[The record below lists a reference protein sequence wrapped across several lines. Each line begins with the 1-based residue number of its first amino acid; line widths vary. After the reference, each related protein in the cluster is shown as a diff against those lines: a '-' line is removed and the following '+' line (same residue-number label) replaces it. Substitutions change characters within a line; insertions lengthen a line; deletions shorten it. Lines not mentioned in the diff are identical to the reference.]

1 MPFILST
8 HCIKT
13 FLKTF
18 KTYFNPK
25 KSIISASLFS
35 KLLIFIAFI
44 LSANVF
50 AQQTDSVNLAGK
62 ILNAENKPI
71 SGASIQ
77 VKNTPII
84 AKSTDDGSYNLK
96 APTGAVLVIAASGYN
111 PKEINISDVEAL
123 KEVRLSTTATS
134 QSAAIDTNKLATPIT
149 DQKLNEVV
157 ITGFGSSRKRDVT
170 GALTRVDNTKLQDLP
185 NTNPVQALRGT
196 VAGLRAVPEPR
207 PGAGASIQIRGQ
219 NSITASNNAL
229 IVVDGVIF
237 GDDISKINPNDI
249 ESYDV
254 LKDASSAAIY
264 GARGANGVVIITT
277 KRGKTK
283 KAAIQFN
290 AYAGA
295 QDFDNNQQME
305 SPQQY
310 IEKVLNY
317 NETLRF
323 RGNNSITVDRND
335 PQRIAQFLNEGERQ
349 NYLNGNATDGYEV
362 ISQNA
367 PIQNYEL
374 NVSAAT
380 DKFNYYLSGAYTDQQ
395 GVVINDQFKRASV
408 RLNLE
413 ANVSSWLKLGTNSNY
428 SFRDY
433 SGIKA
438 NLLDAFKISPYAP
451 YYVDEAQTVLKFRP
465 LAPDLLGNPLFPTR
479 ASDIN
484 QQNSLFA
491 LLYAE
496 ADIPFIKGLSY
507 RLNYSN
513 NIGWNTNYFFSP
525 SYKVPSEGIVIEANA
540 VDRQEDT
547 REMYLENIL
556 KYNRIFKKHD
566 VDVTLLFNYNKASS
580 NGVRAEGNTFPSDD
594 LGFYSLSLAENK
606 QTIAFRNE
614 YAGTALMARL
624 NYKYNNKYLLTLTA
638 RQDGASVF
646 GPDNKYGFFPSAALG
661 WIVSEE
667 KFFKKNKYVNFL
679 KFRASYGI
687 AGNQAITRYGSL
699 SKIVNIDN
707 YIYGDAS
714 ETAFGLGA
722 TSLGN
727 PSLKWET
734 TRSLNLGS
742 DFQLFNNVLTGNIDY
757 YISTTEDLLLN
768 AAIPSVNGFNNFLT
782 NVGEL
787 QNRGLEITLNSTNI
801 NTPNFQWVTG
811 LNVFYNKNKVVKLYG
826 FDLDNNGVEDDD
838 ITNSLFIGQAL
849 GAVYDY
855 TLNGVYQIGDNIPQG
870 FRAGDFRI
878 TDLNGDNAITPAD
891 RSITGFNQPDYTFGF
906 NTTLTYKNFTLYALA
921 SAQLGGERDNVVINP
936 TANNLPRNRYVVRNW
951 WTPNNPTNAD
961 PSIDY
966 QNTYGHRYLES
977 TDFLRIQDVTLSYRF
992 GEKVTEK
999 LKIGALRIYV
1009 SAKNLA
1015 LFTNW
1020 SGWDPE
1026 QEVVG
1031 ASTYPQF
1038 RTITGGLNLS
1048 F

>member
-1 MPFILST
+1 M
-8 HCIKT
+8 KT
-13 FLKTF
+13 NNLDYNSKQL
-18 KTYFNPK
+18 
-25 KSIISASLFS
+25 IISASLCSKILILIALFFS
-35 KLLIFIAFI
+35 KSLY
-44 LSANVF
+44 
-50 AQQTDSVNLAGK
+50 AQEADSVNVSGK
-62 ILNAENKPI
+62 ILTTDNKPI
-71 SGASIQ
+71 AGAIIQ
-77 VKNTPII
+77 VKGTPLVV
-84 AKSTDDGSYNLK
+84 KSETDGTYTIK
-96 APTGAVLVIAASGYN
+96 APKNAIIIVAASGYN
-111 PKEINISDVEAL
+111 PKEINISAIDAL
-123 KEVRLSTTATS
+123 KEVKLTPTNATATNPDS
-134 QSAAIDTNKLATPIT
+134 SKLATPIT
-149 DQKLNEVV
+149 DQQLNEVV
-157 ITGFGSSRKRDVT
+157 VTGFGSSKKRDVT
-170 GALTRVDNTKLQDLP
+170 GAITRVDNTKLQDLP

-207 PGAGASIQIRGQ
+207 PGAGAGIQIRGQ

-229 IVVDGVIF
+229 IVVDGIIF
-237 GDDISKINPNDI
+237 GDDVSKINPNDI
-249 ESYDV
+249 ESFDV

-323 RGNNSITVDRND
+323 RGNNSIIVDRND

-380 DKFNYYLSGAYTDQQ
+380 DKFNYYLSGAYTNQQ

-413 ANVSSWLKLGTNSNY
+413 ANVTNWLKLGTNSNY

-451 YYVDEAQTVLKFRP
+451 YYVDDAQTVLKFRP

-484 QQNSLFA
+484 QQNSLFS

-525 SYKVPSEGIVIEANA
+525 SYKIPSEGVAIEANA

-547 REMYLENIL
+547 REIYLENIL
-556 KYNRIFKKHD
+556 KYNRVFNKKHD

-624 NYKYNNKYLLTLTA
+624 NYKYSNKYLLTLTA

-667 KFFKKNKYVNFL
+667 KFFKKNKYLGFL
-679 KFRASYGI
+679 KLRASYGI

-707 YIYGDAS
+707 YIYGDQAES
-714 ETAFGLGA
+714 AFGLGA

-734 TRSLNLGS
+734 TRSLNLGA
-742 DFQLFNNVLTGNIDY
+742 DFQLFNNTVSGNFDY
-757 YISTTEDLLLN
+757 YTSTTEDLLLN
-768 AAIPSVNGFNNFLT
+768 AAIPSLNGFNTFLT

-787 QNRGLEITLNSTNI
+787 QNRGIELTLNSTNI
-801 NTPNFQWVTG
+801 STPNFQWVTG
-811 LNVFYNKNKVVKLYG
+811 INVFYNKNKVVKLYG

-855 TLNGVYQIGDNIPQG
+855 TLDGVYQIGENIPQG

-878 TDLNGDNAITPAD
+878 RDINGDNVINPAD
-891 RSITGFNQPDYTFGF
+891 RSVVGFNQPDYTFGF
-906 NTTLTYKNFTLYALA
+906 NTTITYKNFTLYALA

-951 WTPNNPTNAD
+951 WTPNNPTNTD

-966 QNTYGHRYLES
+966 QNTFGHRYLES

-992 GEKVTEK
+992 GDKLMQK
-999 LKIGALRIYV
+999 LKIGGLRVYV
-1009 SAKNLA
+1009 SAKNLS